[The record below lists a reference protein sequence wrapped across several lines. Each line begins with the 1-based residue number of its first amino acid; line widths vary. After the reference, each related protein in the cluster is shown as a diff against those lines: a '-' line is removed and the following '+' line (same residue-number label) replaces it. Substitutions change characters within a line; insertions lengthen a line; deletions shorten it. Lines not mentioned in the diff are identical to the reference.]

1 MLKQCITLWNTG
13 PYLQGNTDPLERWS
27 FCAKLTAGT
36 LADGGNTDGPVP
48 GCGTCGVQ
56 LVSTWVSVAETLPDT
71 EVAAG
76 TSVSGW
82 WCFFMFLVSVY

>member
-36 LADGGNTDGPVP
+36 LADGGNT
-48 GCGTCGVQ
+48 
-56 LVSTWVSVAETLPDT
+56 
-71 EVAAG
+71 G
-76 TSVSGW
+76 TSGTLDQQAER
-82 WCFFMFLVSVY
+82 FLYIQEQERDENRLINVVHAQCAQ